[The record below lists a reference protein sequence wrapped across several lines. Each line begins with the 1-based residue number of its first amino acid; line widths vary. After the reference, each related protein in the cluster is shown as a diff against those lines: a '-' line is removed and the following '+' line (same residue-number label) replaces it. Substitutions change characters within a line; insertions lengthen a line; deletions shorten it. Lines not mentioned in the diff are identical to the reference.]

1 MSNFETMSDGIWT
14 TVNNVEECTYR
25 IKNVANVLEIMAVAE
40 IGDITSGAL
49 WLMRDNLMELTD
61 KIELY
66 TQDLLDCR
74 RELMDEMNKAKREAR
89 KRQSGAIRDDE
100 RDNANIGKTSRNRRW
115 MNDAYENYEG

>member
-14 TVNNVEECTYR
+14 TVNNVEECTYK

-40 IGDITSGAL
+40 TGDIESGAL

-61 KIELY
+61 KIEMY

-74 RELMDEMNKAKREAR
+74 RELMDEMNKPKKSMAVPK
-89 KRQSGAIRDDE
+89 K
-100 RDNANIGKTSRNRRW
+100 GKKK
-115 MNDAYENYEG
+115 

>member
-14 TVNNVEECTYR
+14 TVNNVEECTYK

-40 IGDITSGAL
+40 TDNIESGAL

-61 KIELY
+61 KIEMY

-74 RELMDEMNKAKREAR
+74 RELMDEMNKP
-89 KRQSGAIRDDE
+89 
-100 RDNANIGKTSRNRRW
+100 KTS
-115 MNDAYENYEG
+115 MAVPKKGKKQ

>member
-14 TVNNVEECTYR
+14 TVNNVEECTYK

-40 IGDITSGAL
+40 TDNIESGAL

-61 KIELY
+61 KIEAY

-74 RELMDEMNKAKREAR
+74 RELMDEMNKP
-89 KRQSGAIRDDE
+89 
-100 RDNANIGKTSRNRRW
+100 KTS
-115 MNDAYENYEG
+115 MAVPKKGKKK

>member
-14 TVNNVEECTYR
+14 TVNNVEECTYK

-40 IGDITSGAL
+40 TGGIESGAL

-61 KIELY
+61 KIEVY

-74 RELMDEMNKAKREAR
+74 RELMEEMNKP
-89 KRQSGAIRDDE
+89 
-100 RDNANIGKTSRNRRW
+100 KTS
-115 MNDAYENYEG
+115 MAVPKKGKKK